1 MWYSC
6 VVTVTVT
13 IVWKRRHLNIICR
26 EHLSDVGDEM
36 CLVLIVLVFLW
47 DPTSSWLL
55 FNELKNKACRN
66 SLIVAQFRDRYI
78 QVKDNE
84 IVDSESLKGDR
95 VRIYRWPLYTGQLNS
110 KYKGWFLESRSVTVV
125 HRVTAIYR
133 AVIYRFDCT
142 NFCRFPPIFRPIL
155 CLIKVFFGFFYFA
168 SADEN
173 GQDLFFFFE
182 DTRALIMAHKLRV
195 NSACSWCHVLL
206 NLLTELLG
214 SQLSI

>member
-6 VVTVTVT
+6 VVTVAVT
-13 IVWKRRHLNIICR
+13 IVWKGWHFNIICR

-110 KYKGWFLESRSVTVV
+110 KYKGWFLESRSVTPLYTGWPLYTGPLYTGSTVQTFV
-125 HRVTAIYR
+125 A
-133 AVIYRFDCT
+133 
-142 NFCRFPPIFRPIL
+142 FRQ
-155 CLIKVFFGFFYFA
+155 FSG
-168 SADEN
+168 
-173 GQDLFFFFE
+173 LFFVESVFWLLLLCFSQWK
-182 DTRALIMAHKLRV
+182 RARSLF
-195 NSACSWCHVLL
+195 LL
-206 NLLTELLG
+206 WRHPCTDDNG
-214 SQLSI
+214 AQIGCQLSMFLMSRAP